1 MSHANIVAPGVP
13 TGGAAASASPG
24 LPFAGGGMFN
34 MPPPGFPGAVDMMP
48 FAPPAAAAAAA
59 AAQMLAAVAP
69 TGPPSE
75 WSEHSSPDGR
85 TYYYNSVTKQSLW
98 EKPDEL
104 KTVSEKLLSSCSW
117 REYRSETGKVY
128 YSHVTTKESR
138 WEIPQEL
145 IDIKN
150 KIAAEE

>member
-1 MSHANIVAPGVP
+1 MSHNAPG
-13 TGGAAASASPG
+13 
-24 LPFAGGGMFN
+24 AGGGGAGGMPSFPGMAPFS

-48 FAPPAAAAAAA
+48 YAAPPP
-59 AAQMLAAVAP
+59 VVVVP
-69 TGPPSE
+69 SGPATE
-75 WSEHSSPDGR
+75 WSEHKSPDGR
-85 TYYYNSVTKQSLW
+85 TYYYNNATKQSLW

-104 KTVSEKLLSSCSW
+104 KTLAEKLLSSCPW
-117 REYRSETGKVY
+117 REYRSDTGKNY

-145 IDIKN
+145 VDIKN

>member
-1 MSHANIVAPGVP
+1 MSHQAPG
-13 TGGAAASASPG
+13 
-24 LPFAGGGMFN
+24 AGGFPGMVPFS

-48 FAPPAAAAAAA
+48 PYVAQPPPSVAAA
-59 AAQMLAAVAP
+59 VGGP
-69 TGPPSE
+69 TSE
-75 WSEHSSPDGR
+75 WSEHKSPDGR

-104 KTVSEKLLSSCSW
+104 KTLAEKLLSSCPW
-117 REYRSETGKVY
+117 REYRSDTGKVY

-138 WEIPQEL
+138 WECPQEL